1 LKIDFHPIT
10 KFPDYKIT
18 KFIFVV
24 RGVVLRSHVACGACL
39 SLVLAGAL
47 GISAA
52 DPPGAEHWTAAA
64 LKEFGPALAKKM
76 GPQKVASQQLASFD
90 NHSVLVA
97 HREGDGQAELH
108 RRQVD
113 LIIIQS
119 GEATIRV
126 GGELVGGKEVRPNE
140 LLGTSIN
147 GGVDKT
153 LGAGDVLRVPAGTPH
168 QMFVRAGQKVT
179 YLAVKIDV
187 PS

>member
-1 LKIDFHPIT
+1 
-10 KFPDYKIT
+10 
-18 KFIFVV
+18 
-24 RGVVLRSHVACGACL
+24 
-39 SLVLAGAL
+39 
-47 GISAA
+47 
-52 DPPGAEHWTAAA
+52 
-64 LKEFGPALAKKM
+64 
-76 GPQKVASQQLASFD
+76 
-90 NHSVLVA
+90 VA

-126 GGELVGGKEVRPNE
+126 GGALVAGKEVRPNE

-147 GGVDKT
+147 GGVDKK

-168 QMFVRAGQKVT
+168 QMFVRAGQQVT

-187 PS
+187 PL